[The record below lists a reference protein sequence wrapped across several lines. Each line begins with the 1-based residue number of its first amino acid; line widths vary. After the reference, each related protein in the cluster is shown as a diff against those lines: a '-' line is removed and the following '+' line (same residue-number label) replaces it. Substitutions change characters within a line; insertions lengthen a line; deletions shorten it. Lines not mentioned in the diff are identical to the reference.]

1 MKRRLLLGG
10 GAALLYL
17 VGAVVTQ
24 HLDPFGTRPVLDGL
38 APPPAYRWV
47 QPPADLAAGNK
58 KPYGGTF
65 SLKFTGGRS
74 EAGAFTTR
82 DSQLSM
88 ILDPGTLPPSAKP
101 TSASISISPMSAA
114 STSQPHGFQ
123 IDGNVYRITVKEE
136 PGNSQ
141 VKRFAHPQR
150 VILVYPAD
158 KSFVKPQHI
167 LVASKDGK
175 TWISIKTQD
184 STVQQQASG
193 LIPAPELVAVVVPI
207 KSAGSTNHVLL
218 YVIAA
223 IVILAIA
230 GFLGWWMRRRSNH
243 STSPKRR
250 RG

>member
-1 MKRRLLLGG
+1 
-10 GAALLYL
+10 
-17 VGAVVTQ
+17 
-24 HLDPFGTRPVLDGL
+24 
-38 APPPAYRWV
+38 V
-47 QPPADLAAGNK
+47 QPPSDLAASNE
-58 KPYGGTF
+58 KPFGGTF

-74 EAGAFTTR
+74 QAGAFTIR

-88 ILDPGTLPPSAKP
+88 ILDPGALPPSANP
-101 TSASISISPMSAA
+101 SSASISISPMSAA
-114 STSQPHGFQ
+114 STTQPHGFQ
-123 IDGNVYRITVKEE
+123 IDGNVYRITVKEQ
-136 PGNSQ
+136 PGGRQ

-175 TWISIKTQD
+175 AWTDIKTQD

-193 LIPAPELVAVVVPI
+193 LIAAPELVAVAVPLKSGGSTGHVVP
-207 KSAGSTNHVLL
+207 

-230 GFLGWWMRRRSNH
+230 GFLGWWMRRRSH
-243 STSPKRR
+243 DAASSRR
-250 RG
+250 TRG